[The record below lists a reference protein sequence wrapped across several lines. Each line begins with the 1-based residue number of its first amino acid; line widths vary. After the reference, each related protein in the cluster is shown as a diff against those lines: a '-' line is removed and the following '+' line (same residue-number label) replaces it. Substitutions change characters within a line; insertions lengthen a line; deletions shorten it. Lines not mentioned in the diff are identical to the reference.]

1 MSEPFTINF
10 AGIEEPKTS
19 SLPAGTYPARVFKL
33 EFGANSENSKN
44 PGETNLK
51 VEFRVSAGEHEGR
64 PLFRTFTFGEK
75 SKPYFLKFCS
85 ATGRFS
91 EEQLAGKQDITGR
104 EILALQGVEV
114 AIKINQK
121 RDANYGLSDGMKNEV
136 KDVFSIKSEVG
147 KAALVASKRD
157 PLAPN

>member
-1 MSEPFTINF
+1 MPDPFSINF
-10 AGIEEPKTS
+10 AGTEEPKTS
-19 SLPAGTYPARVFKL
+19 SLPAGTYPARIFKL
-33 EFGANSENSKN
+33 EFGANSPESKN

-51 VEFRVSAGEHEGR
+51 AEFRVSAGEHEGR

-75 SKPYFLKFCS
+75 SKPYFLRFCN
-85 ATGRFS
+85 ATGKFS
-91 EEQLAGKQDITGR
+91 EEQLSGKQDISGR
-104 EILALQGVEV
+104 EIMALQGVEV

-121 RDANYGLSDGMKNEV
+121 RDANYGLSDGMKNEI
-136 KDVFSIKSEVG
+136 KDIFSIKSEAG